1 MSTIYT
7 IRRVLC
13 AKDLWCLVR
22 ASYQGEEL
30 VLAGTWPCV
39 PIPGQR
45 FRGTCQN
52 NARGRSLDN
61 ITHVNADENAFRKIL
76 YDADIQLKQA
86 DALLKNGMKKL
97 KPALES
103 GDVKAFKRWKGVGKS
118 TAQNAF
124 QCYRRFKELFS
135 FRQAWFDVYP
145 TLEEKH
151 KPAFDDIM
159 RNNNP
164 ETWAEP
170 YAILLGTNKFW
181 GHGDEEELAVR
192 VQFAKIVAHDA
203 GIDRENEY
211 FQRFERALT
220 CFRELNSTGSTWI
233 PNTSE
238 SREHWPDDPYI
249 ARDGTCSLIRY
260 ERAEKMIARR
270 IQDLMH
276 AEIKE
281 PEYKSVD
288 NLDETQSSAVTM
300 ALTHPVS
307 ILCGGAGVG
316 KTRTVAA
323 IVQNMGGVTLV
334 CAPTG
339 KAASRLREMGIDA
352 RTLHS
357 ALFMKDLDLVT
368 RLVLDEQ
375 SMQDVDVLAALLR
388 RCESLHSV
396 LFVGDPFQLP
406 SIGPGAL
413 LRDLIACGKIPTT
426 RLTKIYRQEGGSIVH
441 NANLIRRGNIHITQD
456 DSFRVLPYQIEHVV
470 NHFMRLW
477 DNDNPPVILTPL
489 NKTVTRLNTL
499 IHKRMRKT
507 GPHMDIKFYGYAQP
521 WPIYEGDMMMNIKN
535 TRQGSIYVANG
546 AIGVVTKLDLKEKQ
560 ITMAFPEG
568 TVLIE
573 DPQKQLR
580 PCYAV
585 TVHKS
590 QGSEYNN
597 VLCVVEPSRLMH
609 RKMLYTAVTRA
620 KQTCVIYES
629 SGALRRAIMS
639 RPPER
644 DTRLQEYINTCFSP
658 TTDSPPPSSPL
669 PTVLKSTPDAPKKES
684 SNTRKRYI
692 PPQEA
697 STAKRRLFST
707 EPTENSET

>member
-22 ASYQGEEL
+22 VEHQGEEF
-30 VLAGTWPCV
+30 VLAGVWPCV

-45 FRGTCQN
+45 FRGKCQN
-52 NARGRSLDN
+52 NDRGRSLDN
-61 ITHVNADENAFRKIL
+61 ITHVNTDENAFRKIL
-76 YDADIQLKQA
+76 YDADVQLKQA

-97 KPALES
+97 KLALES

-118 TAQNAF
+118 TAQTAF
-124 QCYRRFKELFS
+124 QCYRTFKELFA
-135 FRQAWFDVYP
+135 FRRAWFDMYP

-151 KPAFDDIM
+151 KPEFDKIM
-159 RNNNP
+159 KSGSP
-164 ETWAEP
+164 DEWVEP
-170 YAILLGTNKFW
+170 YAILLRNQKFW
-181 GHGDEEELAVR
+181 GHGEEDELATNIK
-192 VQFAKIVAHDA
+192 FATIIAHDA
-203 GIDRENEY
+203 GIDHNNEY
-211 FQRFERALT
+211 FQRFERALG
-220 CFRELNSTGSTWI
+220 CFRELNSTGSTWVRS
-233 PNTSE
+233 TSE
-238 SREHWPDDPYI
+238 SCEERKDDPYI
-249 ARDGTCSLIRY
+249 IKDGYCSLKRY
-260 ERAEKMIARR
+260 ERAER
-270 IQDLMH
+270 IISCCIRELMMSKV
-276 AEIKE
+276 EE
-281 PEYKSVD
+281 VEVTPVEG
-288 NLDETQSSAVTM
+288 LDETQAGAVTM

-323 IVQNMGGVTLV
+323 IVEKMGGVTLV

-357 ALFMKDLDLVT
+357 ALFMKDLNLVT

-388 RCESLHSV
+388 RCEMLQSI

-413 LRDLIACGKIPTT
+413 LKDLITCGQIPTT
-426 RLTKIYRQEGGSIVH
+426 RLTKIYRQEGGSIVR
-441 NANLIRRGNIHITQD
+441 NANLIRRGNIRLTQD
-456 DSFRVLPYQIEHVV
+456 DSFRVLPYQIERVV
-470 NHFMRLW
+470 NHFMHLW
-477 DNDNPPVILTPL
+477 NEDSPPVILTPL
-489 NKTVTRLNTL
+489 NKTVATLNTM
-499 IHKRMRKT
+499 IHSRMRKS
-507 GPHMDIKFYGYAQP
+507 GPHMDIKFYGYARP

-535 TRQGSIYVANG
+535 TRQDNIYVANG
-546 AIGVVTKLDLKEKQ
+546 AVGVVTKLNCKEKQ
-560 ITMAFPEG
+560 ITMTFPEG
-568 TVLIE
+568 TILIE

-629 SGALRRAIMS
+629 PRALSRAILA
-639 RPPER
+639 RPPTRE
-644 DTRLQEYINTCFSP
+644 TRLQEYINTCFSP
-658 TTDSPPPSSPL
+658 TMVSPPPLSPQH
-669 PTVLKSTPDAPKKES
+669 TVLKSTPNAPRNGS

-707 EPTENSET
+707 EPIPSSKT